1 MNKPSPTSGPNVRL
15 QDPKDLLKKRQKIR
29 ASTHALKNGW
39 KPMESTS
46 GVRESGYLEERF
58 RRLESRV
65 LDLEKRSSAI
75 LGSMR
80 AMTDAGTVE

>member
-1 MNKPSPTSGPNVRL
+1 
-15 QDPKDLLKKRQKIR
+15 
-29 ASTHALKNGW
+29 
-39 KPMESTS
+39 MESTS

-75 LGSMR
+75 LESVR